1 MMAKGSIMLGIE
13 VIQTV
18 SPGAL
23 TIPEIWTVAFEPLDG
38 DKTTVREIDAEKVQ
52 ILSGSKLAEFETSSE
67 GSLTDVFLVF
77 PDDRQPLKVL
87 HGPSHVSSPQFAGA
101 RMVLLRVRDM
111 GYTVASPGNLI
122 ITRGIHAHTYVDE
135 VA

>member
-13 VIQTV
+13 VVQTV
-18 SPGAL
+18 SPGVL
-23 TIPEIWTVAFEPLDG
+23 TIPEIWTVALEPLDG
-38 DKTTVREIDAEKVQ
+38 DKTTVREIQAEKVQ

-67 GSLTDVFLVF
+67 GSLTDVFLVL

-87 HGPSHVSSPQFAGA
+87 HGPSHVSSPQFDGA
-101 RMVLLRVRDM
+101 RMVILLLRDM
-111 GYTVASPGNLI
+111 GFSVPSPGKLT

-135 VA
+135 IV

>member
-1 MMAKGSIMLGIE
+1 MAKGSIMLEIE
-13 VIQTV
+13 VIQTL
-18 SPGAL
+18 SPGVL
-23 TIPEIWTVAFEPLDG
+23 NIPEIWTAALEPLDG

-52 ILSGSKLAEFETSSE
+52 ILSVSKPAEFETSSE

-77 PDDRQPLKVL
+77 PEDRKPLKVL

-101 RMVLLRVRDM
+101 RMVILLVRDM
-111 GYTVASPGNLI
+111 GFTVPSPAKLT

-135 VA
+135 IA